1 MILFVAKVLLIG
13 SAVLTLNR
21 LIRRE
26 DAMATWLEQIE
37 VGALIGSLFL
47 FSLYNF
53 LTGSLIWLAALLFS
67 VGALIFFLSAELFQ
81 KNGY

>member
-1 MILFVAKVLLIG
+1 MILFVAKILLIG

-26 DAMATWLEQIE
+26 DAMPTWLEQTEI
-37 VGALIGSLFL
+37 GALIGSLFL

>member
-1 MILFVAKVLLIG
+1 MILFVAKALLVG
-13 SAVLTLNR
+13 CAVLTLNR

-26 DAMATWLEQIE
+26 AKVPTWLEQTE

-67 VGALIFFLSAELFQ
+67 VGALIFFLSVELFQ

>member
-1 MILFVAKVLLIG
+1 MILFVAKVLLVGCAI
-13 SAVLTLNR
+13 LTLNR

-26 DAMATWLEQIE
+26 GRVPTWLEQIE

-53 LTGSLIWLAALLFS
+53 LTGSVVWISALLFS